1 MKSPPNRKMQPVER
15 LQKPVSRPLFYGS
28 IGVTLACTAAL
39 ITLALRG
46 VPTEDFGY
54 APHLLIL
61 LVVAIFVVASLAIT
75 EIIPWRSRSLRDWQ
89 RPKVL
94 GSFVGLI
101 MGALGLAA
109 GLTPIFNPPAAT
121 EKTVEEVRKRTE
133 ATGKTVDEVHKR
145 LEEAGVTRGATSL
158 VERHIN
164 GTWGEPGCLVTY
176 DLALDKGLLTV
187 GSRQSVA
194 GQRPL
199 KMELQA
205 EPGMGSRL
213 VTSVVLP
220 LNERGDQH
228 EFLYQQA
235 GAREFLTWVAKKR
248 EVSLRLDRCH

>member
-1 MKSPPNRKMQPVER
+1 MKSPPNRTLLPAER
-15 LQKPVSRPLFYGS
+15 PQKPLSKPLFYAS
-28 IGVTLACTAAL
+28 ISVTLACTALL
-39 ITLALRG
+39 ITMALRG
-46 VPTEDFGY
+46 VPTEELGY

-75 EIIPWRSRSLRDWQ
+75 EIIPWHSRSLRDWQ

-94 GSFVGLI
+94 GSFVVLI
-101 MGALGLAA
+101 MGSLGLAA

-121 EKTVEEVRKRTE
+121 EKTVEEVRKR
-133 ATGKTVDEVHKR
+133 

-164 GTWGEPGCLVTY
+164 GIWGEPGCLVTY
-176 DLALDKGLLTV
+176 EVALDKGLLSV
-187 GSRQSVA
+187 ESRKSVA
-194 GQRPL
+194 GQSPL

-213 VTSVVLP
+213 VTSVVFP

-228 EFLYQQA
+228 EFRYQQA
-235 GAREFLTWVAKKR
+235 GAREFLTWLIKKR
-248 EVSLRLDRCH
+248 EISLQLDRCRQG